1 MKKIIAIALIAS
13 IVSITSSCKK
23 KDDMVAC
30 INGPLTIE
38 RGFDV
43 LKDYSWCGSGE
54 EEVSWTCSNGESAN
68 GVNFPV
74 KFSNPGKYTITATA
88 TRGKGKKKESIS
100 KSIEV
105 EYGTIARI
113 KCYAYNSCY
122 VGNQNISNAS
132 GYKAYLYSSI
142 TDWETDIVAK
152 NRNKV
157 KDSVN
162 CVYSSDYSTIYGEFA
177 GAFPA
182 GSTYYVMVENETGLS
197 GAMHFS
203 AIKRGISNAGQYG
216 HVLVGNAGP
225 STSTIYIDESSKK
238 FFSGKWVLV
247 SNEINSVNAPIPAC
261 NQDDYLKFFP
271 DGTWKYETGPDNCG
285 GTSLPSNGTYPYM
298 NQFCNTTPPSV
309 QLTTLSGP
317 FTGITNSYF
326 ENGHTTFRVDYTVG
340 ANTGI
345 MRFNYQP

>member
-1 MKKIIAIALIAS
+1 MKKIHIIILILGL
-13 IVSITSSCKK
+13 TNLFSSCKK
-23 KDDMVAC
+23 KDEMVAC
-30 INGPLTIE
+30 IDGPLTIE
-38 RGFDV
+38 RRFDPFEV
-43 LKDYSWCGSGE
+43 YSWCGSGE
-54 EEVSWTCSNGESAN
+54 EEVSWTCSNGESTT

-74 KFSNPGKYTITATA
+74 RFSSPGKYTITATA

-113 KCYAYNSCY
+113 RCY
-122 VGNQNISNAS
+122 VYNACYSGNQNISNAT

-142 TDWETDIVAK
+142 TDWETDIAAK

-162 CVYSSDYSTIYGEFA
+162 CVYSTGYATIYGEFA
-177 GAFPA
+177 GAFPV
-182 GSTYYVMVENETGLS
+182 GSTYYVIVEDGSGLS
-197 GAMHFS
+197 GAMQFS

-216 HVLVGNAGP
+216 HISVINGGT

-247 SNEINSVNAPIPAC
+247 SNEINSVTAPIPAC

-298 NQFCNTTPPSV
+298 NQFCNSTPPSV

-317 FTGITNSYF
+317 FTGISNSYF
-326 ENGHTTFRVDYTVG
+326 ENSHTTFRVDYTVG
-340 ANTGI
+340 SNTGI